1 MHEVEVRGRR
11 AIPATWRWAQA
22 VSASDAFRVRF
33 AHQMS
38 GTRRFSLLADETLI
52 KKRHQEGDITYQ
64 SPPAEPVGEAG
75 SPPAPGSSGCKGL
88 K

>member
-1 MHEVEVRGRR
+1 MKSKPSGGVQTQPHGD
-11 AIPATWRWAQA
+11 QA

-52 KKRHQEGDITYQ
+52 QKGIRRVISRTRAPLLSRSGRPDHLR
-64 SPPAEPVGEAG
+64 PPDPQDV
-75 SPPAPGSSGCKGL
+75 KG
-88 K
+88 